1 MQVYLIK
8 HPLDNVSLIFG
19 VLGIGTRQ
27 MSKSKFVII
36 PGIRKGDERD
46 GSSYFLLLETSQG
59 MEWNRWQAEE

>member
-19 VLGIGTRQ
+19 ILGIGTRQ

-36 PGIRKGDERD
+36 PGISKGDERD
-46 GSSYFLLLETSQG
+46 GSS
-59 MEWNRWQAEE
+59 